1 MSTISPR
8 TALTYAMVIMS
19 ASDRRMSD
27 AELGRMGS
35 LVRRLPAFEG
45 YDGDRL
51 IEDAKTCAQIL
62 DHEDGLHAVLGLIS
76 EAIPTSHAD
85 LAYAVA
91 CEIAVADGRLSEEE
105 VRLLQL
111 LRHGLGLDTL
121 TAAAIERGIVARGRR
136 FPDDR

>member
-8 TALTYAMVIMS
+8 TALTYAMVILS

-27 AELGRMGS
+27 AELGRMGA

-76 EAIPTSHAD
+76 EAMPAGHAD

-105 VRLLQL
+105 ARLLQI
-111 LRHGLGLDTL
+111 LRRSLGLDML
-121 TAAAIERGIVARGRR
+121 TAAAIERGIAARSRR
-136 FPDDR
+136 FPQEP